1 MAYEAE
7 EEVVK
12 RRRSMEVKEQG
23 AAADLISSI
32 VAEERERGQRSEER
46 RVGKECQP

>member
-7 EEVVK
+7 EEEVR

-32 VAEERERGQRSEER
+32 VGKGKREDR
-46 RVGKECQP
+46 RIDRKSVV

>member
-7 EEVVK
+7 EEVVR

-32 VAEERERGQRSEER
+32 VGEGREREREGGRRSVER
-46 RVGKECQP
+46 PE

>member
-7 EEVVK
+7 EEEVR
-12 RRRSMEVKEQG
+12 RRRSKVKEQG

-32 VAEERERGQRSEER
+32 EIGRAHV
-46 RVGKECQP
+46 